1 MINVAVVGL
10 GFMGVTHLKSYLQV
24 PGVRIAALC
33 GGRRPPPADGDFSGV
48 TGNIPGW
55 QPFKLEMNGIRIARD
70 LEEVLSDPGIDLVDL
85 CVPTPAHVPLAVRAL
100 RAGKHVL
107 CEKPLARTSVQAREL
122 VAAAAA
128 ARGHFMPAMCLRFWP
143 GWSWLREAVADGRHG
158 AIRAARFRR
167 VGEPPAW
174 GQDAYF
180 DGGASGGALLDL
192 HIHDTDFVQ
201 FLFGRPRSVYSQGFS
216 QFSGAFDHVVTQYEV
231 ASGAAVS
238 AEGSWMMPPG
248 HGFNMAYTVIF
259 ERATADFDLSR
270 GAEALRLFEP
280 GQAGRTVSLEAGDGY
295 IHELSYLVG
304 CLREGRAPARVTL
317 ADALSAVEICEA
329 EERSIRSGRVEPVA
343 TAQM

>member
-1 MINVAVVGL
+1 
-10 GFMGVTHLKSYLQV
+10 
-24 PGVRIAALC
+24 VRIAALC
-33 GGRRPPPADGDFSGV
+33 GGRRPPPADGDFAGV

-55 QPFKLEMNGIRIARD
+55 QPFKLEMAGVRIARD
-70 LEEVLSDPGIDLVDL
+70 LDEVLSDPGIDLVDL
-85 CVPTPAHVPLAVRAL
+85 CVPTPAHVPLAVRSL

-107 CEKPLARTSVQAREL
+107 CEKPLARTSAQAREL

-143 GWSWLREAVADGRHG
+143 GWAWLREAVNDGRHG

-174 GQDAYF
+174 GQEAYF
-180 DGGASGGALLDL
+180 DGAASGGALLDL

-201 FLFGRPRSVYSQGFS
+201 FLFGRPRSVFSQGFS
-216 QFSGAFDHVVTQYEV
+216 QFSGAIDHVVTQYQV
-231 ASGAAVS
+231 ASGATVS
-238 AEGSWMMPPG
+238 AEGSWMMTPG

-270 GAEALRLFEP
+270 GPEALRLFEP
-280 GQAGRTVSLEAGDGY
+280 GRAGRTVPLEPGDGY
-295 IHELSYLVG
+295 VQELSYLVG
-304 CLREGRAPARVTL
+304 CLREGRAPERVTL

-329 EERSIRSGRVEPVA
+329 EERSIRSGRVEPV
-343 TAQM
+343 